1 MIQEFLK
8 ICLNRIFNRESNMLS
23 PFCLKE
29 LSQIGEI
36 VGLAILSAISNTY
49 KSMEKTFINDPS
61 TNKLFSNEE
70 ILRSMDKVMDKVKK
84 ITSNKLGLSLM
95 I

>member
-1 MIQEFLK
+1 MLEQNFQQ
-8 ICLNRIFNRESNMLS
+8 RIKYAKSLLPERAKSN
-23 PFCLKE
+23 
-29 LSQIGEI
+29 GEI

-70 ILRSMDKVMDKVKK
+70 ILRSMDKVMDKVKRLHQ
-84 ITSNKLGLSLM
+84 IN
-95 I
+95 

>member
-1 MIQEFLK
+1 
-8 ICLNRIFNRESNMLS
+8 MLS